1 MNIVIYKDSIAE
13 SLKMESSLVSKG
25 AFSDKGSS
33 LHDIIYIDE
42 REFKVLDGAYQD
54 ALSTIK
60 TVLREFLASEPISS
74 EDSVEFSL
82 VKANPEWTDSLAGD
96 IESYITKRMMA
107 QWLAMVYPPQSQRY
121 EQSALTTLNNLKM
134 KSYYKAPPML

>member
-42 REFKVLDGAYQD
+42 REFKVLD
-54 ALSTIK
+54 
-60 TVLREFLASEPISS
+60 
-74 EDSVEFSL
+74 
-82 VKANPEWTDSLAGD
+82 
-96 IESYITKRMMA
+96 
-107 QWLAMVYPPQSQRY
+107 
-121 EQSALTTLNNLKM
+121 
-134 KSYYKAPPML
+134 YKNRVA